1 LKNIIKNLWTTLT
14 KNPTVGG
21 RLLLILLVIAILVIA
36 ILLSGP
42 KPKDY
47 PPIPTPTPIPIGL
60 TSPAVTPTRL
70 PSSEYVQA
78 TGVIVAVT
86 TIVFVIII
94 GTMIEMVSK
103 KNKNRT

>member
-1 LKNIIKNLWTTLT
+1 MKPFIKNLWTTIT

-21 RLLLILLVIAILVIA
+21 RLLLILLVIAILMIA

-47 PPIPTPTPIPIGL
+47 PSIPTPTPIPLEL

-78 TGVIVAVT
+78 TGVIVAVAT
-86 TIVFVIII
+86 VVFVIII
-94 GTMIEMVSK
+94 GTMIEMFSK
-103 KNKNRT
+103 KNRT